1 MNILAFDTS
10 TGIFNICLEANLNR
24 YEFSCTR
31 GFKHSE
37 MLVTEIESLFKRE
50 EISVSD
56 LDLIVCSGG
65 PGSFTG
71 LRIAMATA
79 KGLSLGSGVPMV
91 TIPTLDMISYGMDFF
106 DGAVVPLIDARKKR
120 FYTAIYKNGIK
131 LSDDLDLSPEDILS
145 QLADFDNILLTGP
158 DSLTFSKTCKL
169 SSNMSIDFLCTRNW
183 SANLIDMGLKKFK
196 ESGPCPDAD
205 GPLYL
210 RRSEAEIGITR
221 KP

>member
-10 TGIFNICLEANLNR
+10 SGVFGICLVTEQNR
-24 YEFSCTR
+24 YEFSSSR

-37 MLVTEIESLFKRE
+37 TLVEEIDLFLKRE
-50 EISVSD
+50 DLSVSD
-56 LDLIVCSGG
+56 LDLIVCPGG

-71 LRIAMATA
+71 LRIGMATA

-91 TIPTLDMISYGMDFF
+91 TVPTLDMLAYGLDYF
-106 DGAVVPLIDARKKR
+106 DGIVVPLIDARKKR
-120 FYTAIYKNGIK
+120 YYTALFDKGEKISK
-131 LSDDLDLSPEDILS
+131 DLDLTPQDILNK
-145 QLADFDNILLTGP
+145 LEAYDNILLTGP
-158 DSLTFSKTCKL
+158 DVLGFSKL
-169 SSNMSIDFLCTRNW
+169 LDLPSNISIDIFNKKSWAGNLVNPGIKQFQEFGAAPD
-183 SANLIDMGLKKFK
+183 SA
-196 ESGPCPDAD
+196 

>member
-10 TGIFNICLEANLNR
+10 TEVFSICLKTDENR
-24 YEFSCTR
+24 YDFSSSR

-37 MLVTEIESLFKRE
+37 TLVTEIDLFLKRE
-50 EISVSD
+50 NLSVPD

-71 LRIAMATA
+71 LRIGMATA

-91 TIPTLDMISYGMDFF
+91 TISTLDMIAYGLDYFE
-106 DGAVVPLIDARKKR
+106 GIVVPLIDARKKR
-120 FYTAIYKNGIK
+120 YYTAFFKNGEKI
-131 LSDDLDLSPEDILS
+131 SDDLDLTTEDIIAKLKKY
-145 QLADFDNILLTGP
+145 DKVLLTGP
-158 DSLTFSKTCKL
+158 DTFDFSQLFELDSKFSVDVINKK
-169 SSNMSIDFLCTRNW
+169 SW
-183 SANLIDMGLKKFK
+183 AGNLIVQGIKKFQ
-196 ESGPCPDAD
+196 EFGPSTDSE